1 MNDFKSI
8 FLPVFLLITSFSF
21 AQNMPLNH
29 FEAYLGEKYV
39 FLTWETGDSII
50 HYPFEIQRSTDGRF
64 FETVGIMEMGQDNY
78 YEYVDSSA
86 KGYYSVL
93 YYRLCQKQ
101 SDLFALYSPIISLQK
116 INVSSPVPIVFPTP
130 VKETLFLDY
139 SPSDGKWMFIR
150 IADQA
155 GKIIYESPKMLNVH
169 LPKWD
174 VSRFASGLYHL
185 IVISQN
191 EVHSTYWIKE

>member
-1 MNDFKSI
+1 MNDLKSI
-8 FLPVFLLITSFSF
+8 FLPILLLISAFSF
-21 AQNMPLNH
+21 AQNMLLNH
-29 FEAYLGEKYV
+29 FDAYLGEKYV
-39 FLTWETGDSII
+39 FLTWETGDSVRD
-50 HYPFEIQRSTDGRF
+50 YPFQIQRSTDGRL
-64 FETVGIMEMGQDNY
+64 FETVGTIPIGQDSY

-86 KGYYSVL
+86 KGYYSAL

-101 SDLFALYSPIISLQK
+101 TDLFAVYSPIVDLQK

-130 VKETLFLDY
+130 VKDMLFLDY
-139 SPSDGKWMFIR
+139 SPEDGKWMFVR

-155 GKIIYESPKMLNVH
+155 GRIIYESPKMLNAR
-169 LPKWD
+169 LPYWD